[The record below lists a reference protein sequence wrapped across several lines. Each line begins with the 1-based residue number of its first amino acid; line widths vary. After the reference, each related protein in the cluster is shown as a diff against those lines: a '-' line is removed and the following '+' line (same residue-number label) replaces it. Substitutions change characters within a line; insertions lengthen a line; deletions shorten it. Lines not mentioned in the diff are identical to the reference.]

1 MAGDLAALIDAV
13 ELGHFSLVGLS
24 MGGRVAIAFA
34 GAHPGR
40 VDSLVVVDI
49 GPDIAPAGRLR
60 VGTLMAHTPER
71 FDDFAAAVAWAR
83 AANPRYT
90 ETMLRHRVTHGTRP
104 ANGGLVWKDD
114 RAIRAARRPGPGGRP
129 RGPWPLPSPS
139 TRPTLIVR

>member
-1 MAGDLAALIDAV
+1 
-13 ELGHFSLVGLS
+13 

-104 ANGGLVWKDD
+104 ANGGLVWKYD
-114 RAIRAARRPGPGGRP
+114 RAIRDAVRSGQWRDPVDLDRK
-129 RGPWPLPSPS
+129 S
-139 TRPTLIVR
+139 TRLNSRH